1 MPSDRRRRLV
11 EVAAAEFACAG
22 YEHASLNHIIDSC
35 GMSKSSF
42 YYFLPS
48 KAELF
53 DFVVRELVD
62 EVATN
67 ITIPAPA
74 EFAGRD
80 FWRRVEEFF
89 SGLVL
94 TSQHQEAFLTLGR
107 MFYSEAPDAA
117 KTAVSGTLAV
127 VRTWVEDVLRVG
139 RHSGAVREDLP
150 EELQYGL
157 VFRILQV
164 FDEWTVRHFQD
175 FAPADLRALA
185 DAQFA
190 TIRRVLEPSPG
201 ERSHRASAG

>member
-1 MPSDRRRRLV
+1 MPPERQRRLV
-11 EVAAAEFACAG
+11 EVASAEFASEG
-22 YEHASLNHIIDSC
+22 YEHASLNRIIDSC

-62 EVATN
+62 EVTTN
-67 ITIPAPA
+67 IRIPDPS

-80 FWRRVEEFF
+80 FWRRVEDFS

-94 TSQHQEAFLTLGR
+94 ASQQQEAFLTLGR

-117 KTAVSGTLAV
+117 KTSVSGTLASV
-127 VRTWVEDVLRVG
+127 QTWVEGVLRVG
-139 RHSGAVREDLP
+139 RRSGRVRDDLP
-150 EELQYGL
+150 EALQYGL
-157 VFRILQV
+157 VSRILQV
-164 FDEWTVRHFQD
+164 FDEWTVEHYQD
-175 FAPADLRALA
+175 FAPADLRALT

-190 TIRRVLEPSPG
+190 TIRRVLEP
-201 ERSHRASAG
+201 